1 MRQVWTLLASP
12 FLLLVVAGFLFAA
25 KVMVSKAALDAGVQ
39 PFQLGVIGNLGA
51 GVILFPWLL
60 GSKTSLPCS
69 PRHLLLYLL
78 LGLISFALPVVL
90 SHLVVARV
98 GPAYGATIYC
108 LSPLLTMTL
117 AVALR
122 LEKIYFLRSF
132 GIILGFVGMIA
143 LVQQQLLQ
151 IDMSQHFWVISGLA
165 IPVCAAFGNIMRSAY
180 WPRGTSALAFS
191 CATLVVSSAMLGVA
205 APFFESPANWH
216 FADASIAFWLL
227 AFICVSA
234 ISYLANFRLQELAGP
249 VVFSQIGYWGTGFG
263 ILLAA
268 TLFEDVLTTLSFIG
282 MGCIVS
288 GSALA
293 RRRAR
298 EEPAVI
304 PGSVYSKPQP

>member
-1 MRQVWTLLASP
+1 
-12 FLLLVVAGFLFAA
+12 
-25 KVMVSKAALDAGVQ
+25 
-39 PFQLGVIGNLGA
+39 
-51 GVILFPWLL
+51 
-60 GSKTSLPCS
+60 
-69 PRHLLLYLL
+69 
-78 LGLISFALPVVL
+78 
-90 SHLVVARV
+90 
-98 GPAYGATIYC
+98 
-108 LSPLLTMTL
+108 
-117 AVALR
+117 
-122 LEKIYFLRSF
+122 
-132 GIILGFVGMIA
+132 
-143 LVQQQLLQ
+143 
-151 IDMSQHFWVISGLA
+151 
-165 IPVCAAFGNIMRSAY
+165 
-180 WPRGTSALAFS
+180 
-191 CATLVVSSAMLGVA
+191 MLGVA

-263 ILLAA
+263 ILLSA

-282 MGCIVS
+282 MGCIVC